1 MIIMIM
7 IVIFM
12 MVIVMTMMIN
22 YYHCYT
28 LLYFCIMSF
37 RPNVRHTH
45 TETIVE
51 WRSYTYIETLRGFI
65 WFNISGMRLETTF

>member
-1 MIIMIM
+1 MIM

-45 TETIVE
+45 TQKP
-51 WRSYTYIETLRGFI
+51 LL
-65 WFNISGMRLETTF
+65 SGGVTHI

>member
-12 MVIVMTMMIN
+12 MVIVMTMMII

-37 RPNVRHTH
+37 RPNVRHTQKP
-45 TETIVE
+45 
-51 WRSYTYIETLRGFI
+51 LL
-65 WFNISGMRLETTF
+65 SGGVTHI